1 VANYWFCHPKLA
13 DLKLLKYIFYLVV
26 WTILGLYL
34 LYFLTFKTPTMQ
46 AHIAQ
51 QLAKLTAQT
60 LGTSV
65 DIERAD
71 YSFPNRLTL
80 YDVIIRDQHG
90 EDMLKAR
97 RLSARIDLLP
107 LTEGKIS
114 IASAQLFSTHAVLY
128 QRDSLSKP
136 NYQFVLDSLAS
147 KDTTESKPID
157 LHVNSLIM
165 RHSSVSYDR
174 FDLPHTPGE
183 LNMNHLRLTDIS
195 AHVILK
201 TLTPDSL
208 NANIKRLAFKEH
220 SGLDIEELSLKFEG
234 GRRHSLL
241 QDFVLKMPGTDIRL
255 GDCTASY
262 RFRGDHFVMPSL
274 NYRGSIEPSTITPS
288 DLACLLP
295 SLKTFNTT
303 LSLEST
309 FIGESEDLEIT
320 SLYVS
325 STTGDIDIDA
335 DGWVKDLTQDAPN
348 WLADINDLR
357 LSDKTVNFIS
367 ENLNGQHVEVPD
379 IVTRLGNIHL
389 KGFAKGTGLQDIV
402 TNSQLNTDAGNVS
415 FSLVM
420 NGQQAFNGKVHAED
434 IDLHHLLD
442 DDHFGRI
449 STEIMLSGML
459 PGNGKTLAIEADG
472 LVSSLDYNGYH
483 YQNINIDGS
492 YQADGIKGKLDID
505 DPNLK
510 LSIDGFAQKQ
520 GQQQNVKLTASID
533 NFSPHAMRL
542 TDKWTN
548 TRFSTHVEA
557 DVQAS
562 SLRDVIGA
570 VTLSDFNMTAP
581 DNEYHLDKLYIASDV
596 NENIHWLILN
606 SDFAE
611 ASITGNFNLET
622 LPQSITNL
630 IAAKLP
636 TLPGLP
642 KVNPNVDNNF
652 AIKATVTKSD
662 WLQKLL
668 DIPLELGEP
677 LTLTGTVN
685 DKIHQLDVECDIPQ
699 FRWDGSLYEHT
710 HLNVLSPMGTLVYN
724 VTTNKFTDDDDF
736 FELQLQG
743 SAHNNQLTNSL
754 TWNNHT
760 GDPLYGKITAMAE
773 FDTLLDGKEIV
784 TVTFSPSKL
793 TMKETEWDILPS
805 HIRYS
810 DNRLEINNFNIR
822 NDDQH
827 LRLNGIASA
836 DANDS
841 LKVSMRGV
849 EIAYIL
855 DLVNFHAVDFSGLAT
870 GEGCLRGLFGE
881 LQASG
886 KLTVEQ
892 FKFQDGRMG
901 TLHANVDWNKEK
913 EQIDI
918 HAIADDGPDAKTYI
932 DGFVAPGPGPGS
944 IDLGIRA
951 EGTYLDFAQSF
962 TSSFISHID
971 GHGNGAVRLIG
982 PLDAINLTGELVLNG
997 RAHVT
1002 TLGCTYEMRNDTL
1015 RMVPNEI
1022 IFANCPV
1029 YDIHDNRGVLT
1040 GGIHHQELTNLTYDI
1055 YVAADRLLAYDFP
1068 DFGSEIFYGT
1078 AFVQGTAAIHG
1089 RDEGV
1094 LIEADVTPVNNSF
1107 IVVNAATPET
1117 ITNQEFI
1124 QWGNAAQQSSSNVQ
1138 RTSPNYRS
1146 DINLRLKVAT
1156 TAESTLKILMDA
1168 TTNDYITLH
1177 GHGDLQANY
1186 YNKGSFTMFGNYEV
1200 DNGTYEVT
1208 IQNIIK
1214 KNFTFSEGGS
1224 IVFSGDPY
1232 DASLNLQA
1240 QHIVSGVSLSELNVG
1255 RSFSNSIRVNCLMNI
1270 TGQPKAP
1277 IVDFDL
1283 DMLNVN
1289 SDEKQMVRSLING
1302 QEEMKQQVI
1311 YLLAVGRFYPQ
1322 GSNNADQS
1330 EQQSSTSLAMQSLLS
1345 GTLSGQLNSMLS
1357 QVIKSNNW
1365 NFGANIS
1372 TGDEGW
1378 NNAEYEGIINGRLL
1392 NNRLLINGQ
1401 FGYRDNATTANPS
1414 FIGDFDVRYLLYP
1427 SGNLALKVYNQTNDR
1442 YFTKSSLN
1450 TQGIGLI
1457 MKKDFNGWRDLFST
1471 NRKKK
1476 NKEK

>member
-1 VANYWFCHPKLA
+1 MANYWFCHPKLA

-26 WTILGLYL
+26 WTILGLYF

-46 AHIAQ
+46 AYIAQ

-183 LNMNHLRLTDIS
+183 LNMNHLRLTDIN

-483 YQNINIDGS
+483 YQNINIDGC
-492 YQADGIKGKLDID
+492 YQANGIKGKLDID

-542 TDKWTN
+542 TDKWAN

-562 SLRDVIGA
+562 SLRDAIGA

-622 LPQSITNL
+622 LPQSIH
-630 IAAKLP
+630 
-636 TLPGLP
+636 
-642 KVNPNVDNNF
+642 
-652 AIKATVTKSD
+652 S
-662 WLQKLL
+662 
-668 DIPLELGEP
+668 
-677 LTLTGTVN
+677 
-685 DKIHQLDVECDIPQ
+685 
-699 FRWDGSLYEHT
+699 
-710 HLNVLSPMGTLVYN
+710 
-724 VTTNKFTDDDDF
+724 
-736 FELQLQG
+736 
-743 SAHNNQLTNSL
+743 
-754 TWNNHT
+754 
-760 GDPLYGKITAMAE
+760 
-773 FDTLLDGKEIV
+773 
-784 TVTFSPSKL
+784 
-793 TMKETEWDILPS
+793 
-805 HIRYS
+805 
-810 DNRLEINNFNIR
+810 
-822 NDDQH
+822 
-827 LRLNGIASA
+827 
-836 DANDS
+836 
-841 LKVSMRGV
+841 
-849 EIAYIL
+849 
-855 DLVNFHAVDFSGLAT
+855 
-870 GEGCLRGLFGE
+870 
-881 LQASG
+881 
-886 KLTVEQ
+886 
-892 FKFQDGRMG
+892 
-901 TLHANVDWNKEK
+901 
-913 EQIDI
+913 
-918 HAIADDGPDAKTYI
+918 
-932 DGFVAPGPGPGS
+932 
-944 IDLGIRA
+944 
-951 EGTYLDFAQSF
+951 
-962 TSSFISHID
+962 
-971 GHGNGAVRLIG
+971 
-982 PLDAINLTGELVLNG
+982 
-997 RAHVT
+997 
-1002 TLGCTYEMRNDTL
+1002 
-1015 RMVPNEI
+1015 
-1022 IFANCPV
+1022 
-1029 YDIHDNRGVLT
+1029 
-1040 GGIHHQELTNLTYDI
+1040 
-1055 YVAADRLLAYDFP
+1055 
-1068 DFGSEIFYGT
+1068 
-1078 AFVQGTAAIHG
+1078 
-1089 RDEGV
+1089 
-1094 LIEADVTPVNNSF
+1094 
-1107 IVVNAATPET
+1107 
-1117 ITNQEFI
+1117 
-1124 QWGNAAQQSSSNVQ
+1124 
-1138 RTSPNYRS
+1138 
-1146 DINLRLKVAT
+1146 
-1156 TAESTLKILMDA
+1156 
-1168 TTNDYITLH
+1168 
-1177 GHGDLQANY
+1177 
-1186 YNKGSFTMFGNYEV
+1186 
-1200 DNGTYEVT
+1200 
-1208 IQNIIK
+1208 
-1214 KNFTFSEGGS
+1214 
-1224 IVFSGDPY
+1224 
-1232 DASLNLQA
+1232 
-1240 QHIVSGVSLSELNVG
+1240 
-1255 RSFSNSIRVNCLMNI
+1255 
-1270 TGQPKAP
+1270 
-1277 IVDFDL
+1277 
-1283 DMLNVN
+1283 
-1289 SDEKQMVRSLING
+1289 
-1302 QEEMKQQVI
+1302 
-1311 YLLAVGRFYPQ
+1311 
-1322 GSNNADQS
+1322 
-1330 EQQSSTSLAMQSLLS
+1330 
-1345 GTLSGQLNSMLS
+1345 
-1357 QVIKSNNW
+1357 
-1365 NFGANIS
+1365 
-1372 TGDEGW
+1372 
-1378 NNAEYEGIINGRLL
+1378 
-1392 NNRLLINGQ
+1392 
-1401 FGYRDNATTANPS
+1401 
-1414 FIGDFDVRYLLYP
+1414 
-1427 SGNLALKVYNQTNDR
+1427 
-1442 YFTKSSLN
+1442 
-1450 TQGIGLI
+1450 
-1457 MKKDFNGWRDLFST
+1457 
-1471 NRKKK
+1471 
-1476 NKEK
+1476 